1 MIFPDTRGGKVS
13 ASMLIFCGVYTNSYI
28 YIYIDV
34 HVIFKQILRF
44 LGVVSLSANG
54 EMMETNQSSHHSP
67 WTLAILICT
76 KVAQRFSPAE
86 SGNAML
92 QAPLKKSHS

>member
-1 MIFPDTRGGKVS
+1 MSFSK
-13 ASMLIFCGVYTNSYI
+13 
-28 YIYIDV
+28 
-34 HVIFKQILRF
+34 KILMF
-44 LGVVSLSANG
+44 LGAVSLSAKG

-86 SGNAML
+86 SL
-92 QAPLKKSHS
+92 RHAPGATQNSHS